1 MARTSRRQPNSY
13 RGGRVVGNLAYDER
27 YAERRAPRRES
38 EQREQPHEEFIRP
51 PRRRE
56 KKVVRP
62 RMRERQR
69 VSGVL
74 VLGFAALA
82 AMVVVVL
89 MSYAQLTSISADVV
103 SMQKELKML
112 DAEHVALLTQYER
125 TFDLETVKAAAA
137 AAGSVARPSRYAV
150 MTAMNASSVRYAGVP
165 VPARVRHGRFA
176 RRAYGPRRAGMAQRH
191 PRPLADVRRHGGDVG
206 AAQCAAFPA
215 ARSMP

>member
-38 EQREQPHEEFIRP
+38 EQREQPREEFIRP
-51 PRRRE
+51 PRRQE
-56 KKVVRP
+56 KKTARP
-62 RMRERQR
+62 RVRERQR

-82 AMVVVVL
+82 ALVVL

-103 SMQKELKML
+103 SMQKELKTL

-137 AAGSVARPSRYAV
+137 AAGMNKPSSSQINYIDLSAPDSVELCEAQNVSVLSRV
-150 MTAMNASSVRYAGVP
+150 FTSLGQGVFSVVEY
-165 VPARVRHGRFA
+165 F
-176 RRAYGPRRAGMAQRH
+176 
-191 PRPLADVRRHGGDVG
+191 
-206 AAQCAAFPA
+206 
-215 ARSMP
+215 S

>member
-38 EQREQPHEEFIRP
+38 EQRLFDAMGVSSAWQPREEFIRP
-51 PRRRE
+51 PRRQE
-56 KKVVRP
+56 KKAVRP
-62 RMRERQR
+62 RVRERQR

-74 VLGFAALA
+74 ALGFAALA

-103 SMQKELKML
+103 SMQKELKTL

-137 AAGSVARPSRYAV
+137 AAGMNKPSSSQINYIDLSAPDSVELCEAQNVSVLSRV
-150 MTAMNASSVRYAGVP
+150 FTSLGQGVFSVVEY
-165 VPARVRHGRFA
+165 F
-176 RRAYGPRRAGMAQRH
+176 
-191 PRPLADVRRHGGDVG
+191 
-206 AAQCAAFPA
+206 
-215 ARSMP
+215 S